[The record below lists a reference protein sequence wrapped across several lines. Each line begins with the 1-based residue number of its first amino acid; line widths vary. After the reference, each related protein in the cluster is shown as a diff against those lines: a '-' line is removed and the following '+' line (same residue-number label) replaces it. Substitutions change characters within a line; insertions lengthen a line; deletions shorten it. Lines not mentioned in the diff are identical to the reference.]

1 MGFGSRLGLSLGLS
15 LGLGWAWACLQLGW
29 GWWLELGWGEACA
42 QSKCRLSRS
51 MSELIEGIVMKQKA
65 MHALTKAAV
74 RFVCRPC
81 TMVCVCIASLVAP
94 MTSVSST
101 ASRFAKLARQ
111 ST

>member
-1 MGFGSRLGLSLGLS
+1 M
-15 LGLGWAWACLQLGW
+15 
-29 GWWLELGWGEACA
+29 EEACA

-81 TMVCVCIASLVAP
+81 TMLCVCIASLLRSGDAFGGKVWG
-94 MTSVSST
+94 
-101 ASRFAKLARQ
+101 
-111 ST
+111 